1 MTGKISDILRLL
13 EDWIL
18 KCFFLNFRSE
28 VFGLARQRHGIT
40 VRFFYILSK
49 ILLNYRQLEKN
60 HLNQKSLKSLKVLS
74 CLVTFTV
81 SIDLI
86 YLIITAVKSERK
98 RNCSKL
104 IKKVRLFQQ
113 KKPGISQIR
122 EHLKTLWDLGN
133 KRKYRNIACSWS
145 HILFSSFGSFLCIR
159 NADKIFSGK
168 KIRLSFWEFLKSI

>member
-1 MTGKISDILRLL
+1 M
-13 EDWIL
+13 
-18 KCFFLNFRSE
+18 
-28 VFGLARQRHGIT
+28 FGLARQRHGIT

-122 EHLKTLWDLGN
+122 EHLKTL
-133 KRKYRNIACSWS
+133 
-145 HILFSSFGSFLCIR
+145 
-159 NADKIFSGK
+159 
-168 KIRLSFWEFLKSI
+168 